1 MSERWTPSSP
11 SRPPLF
17 FFSGVGF
24 GPPVRPRKTRGAER
38 RFCRLPWG
46 PVSRPWFGGSWALEQ
61 PPRGSEWSL
70 VGDPFLVLWVSFWV
84 PVLPCVAELRR
95 SSGRDSEGN
104 RRGETD
110 DGDVGGK
117 ERVRIVLGCGA
128 GEARRS
134 RLLLYCFVCVC
145 GGVAVVTRK
154 AGLKRVRG
162 RGCRVMYWMWESVL
176 ALGKRDSRETGA
188 GGRRKK
194 NRNEYRGRCARSTGA
209 AKIR

>member
-117 ERVRIVLGCGA
+117 EGVRIVLGCGA

-154 AGLKRVRG
+154 AGF
-162 RGCRVMYWMWESVL
+162 
-176 ALGKRDSRETGA
+176 
-188 GGRRKK
+188 KK
-194 NRNEYRGRCARSTGA
+194 KG
-209 AKIR
+209 